1 MNLSSILADIVSN
14 IAFFPFF
21 INLPVPFEISW
32 FLVAVPTTLSIT
44 SDIPSIIPPFF
55 TAVCACDRF
64 SNFPVTIP
72 NALFPKSIADFI
84 AESIPSFKP
93 TS

>member
-1 MNLSSILADIVSN
+1 MADIVSN

-21 INLPVPFEISW
+21 INLPVPFDINS
-32 FLVAVPTTLSIT
+32 FLVAEPKTLSIT

-55 TAVCACDRF
+55 TAVCACDKF

-72 NALFPKSIADFI
+72 SALFPKSIADFI
-84 AESIPSFKP
+84 AASIPSFSP
-93 TS
+93 IC